1 LYRWQQGAF
10 TVLGRSDGLAGDTV
24 RSLLADSAGNLWI
37 GLEVSNC
44 LQRLREG
51 QWHTFTQPPGSRTI
65 RVMAEDA
72 AHNIWMGTSDGYLLR
87 VDGDTLVNETPRT
100 LSRPKPIRCL
110 YATPDGSLWIGYAGA
125 GVGRLRE
132 GRFVQVGTEQGLH
145 DDYVCGIV
153 ADEGG
158 ALWFAADHGIF
169 QVRQRE
175 LDEVAEGRVQRV
187 RSVVYGRDEALPS
200 LQGSYGY
207 SRGAVRSRDGRIWFP
222 MQTGL
227 AIVHPDRVQPNRIP
241 PPVLVERVTVDGRPV
256 ELRQGSSSFML
267 SPGHRKLEV
276 DFTAPCFVAPESVR
290 FRQRLEG
297 WDENWIEVGTLRSAS
312 YSRLPAGTYQFHVT
326 ACNNAGVWNQQGA
339 TLGFVVQPFFWQ
351 TWWFRL
357 AVLAGFTLSV
367 IALVRYL
374 SFRRLRLKLRQLE
387 QEAALYKERTRI
399 AKDIH
404 DDLGASLT
412 EISLLGELAQHDFST
427 AGTARGHVE
436 KIAVMARDGI
446 RALDEI
452 VWAVNPRNDTLAH
465 LIDYVGQFAVDFLRV
480 AAIRC
485 RLDFPE
491 QPPVRAVSA
500 EVRHNFFLVAKEA
513 LHNVVK
519 HAQATEV
526 WLRVNVSDARL
537 QLTVED
543 NGSGFDCPPENAW
556 ADGLRN
562 MRERLAEMGGKCQVR
577 SQGGL
582 GTKVIFEVP
591 WQRT

>member
-1 LYRWQQGAF
+1 
-10 TVLGRSDGLAGDTV
+10 
-24 RSLLADSAGNLWI
+24 
-37 GLEVSNC
+37 
-44 LQRLREG
+44 
-51 QWHTFTQPPGSRTI
+51 
-65 RVMAEDA
+65 M
-72 AHNIWMGTSDGYLLR
+72 
-87 VDGDTLVNETPRT
+87 
-100 LSRPKPIRCL
+100 
-110 YATPDGSLWIGYAGA
+110 
-125 GVGRLRE
+125 
-132 GRFVQVGTEQGLH
+132 
-145 DDYVCGIV
+145 
-153 ADEGG
+153 
-158 ALWFAADHGIF
+158 
-169 QVRQRE
+169 
-175 LDEVAEGRVQRV
+175 
-187 RSVVYGRDEALPS
+187 
-200 LQGSYGY
+200 
-207 SRGAVRSRDGRIWFP
+207 
-222 MQTGL
+222 
-227 AIVHPDRVQPNRIP
+227 
-241 PPVLVERVTVDGRPV
+241 
-256 ELRQGSSSFML
+256 
-267 SPGHRKLEV
+267 
-276 DFTAPCFVAPESVR
+276 
-290 FRQRLEG
+290 
-297 WDENWIEVGTLRSAS
+297 
-312 YSRLPAGTYQFHVT
+312 
-326 ACNNAGVWNQQGA
+326 
-339 TLGFVVQPFFWQ
+339 
-351 TWWFRL
+351 
-357 AVLAGFTLSV
+357 
-367 IALVRYL
+367 
-374 SFRRLRLKLRQLE
+374 KLRQLE

-446 RALDEI
+446 KALDEI